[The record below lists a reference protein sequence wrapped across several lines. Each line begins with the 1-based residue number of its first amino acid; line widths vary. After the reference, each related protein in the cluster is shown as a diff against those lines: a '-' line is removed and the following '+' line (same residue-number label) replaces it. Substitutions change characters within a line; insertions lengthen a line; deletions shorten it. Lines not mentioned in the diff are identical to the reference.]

1 MRINTLGALTVGAM
15 LLAACASGT
24 DDPDTDTAASTED
37 AASEDAD
44 AQEESDE
51 AAEADETDEEDAAT
65 DERADW
71 PEELV
76 FGFVPSREADVL
88 VDSADELADVL
99 SEATD
104 IPVEPFISQDYVG
117 LVEAMASEQ
126 AHIGAFGPLALVRA
140 IDRAGVEIILQSERR
155 GTYTY
160 HTQYMTNDPDKYCDD
175 EPQADDDGFLWCN
188 GTLETDEGP
197 MGEDAIARI
206 DGPTA
211 FVDPSSASGYLIP
224 ALQLID
230 QGHDLNDLSTIFSGG
245 HDNSVNAVYH
255 GDVEVG
261 LSFDDA
267 RGIMAEELSDV
278 GEQVVVF
285 AFSEEIPNDGM
296 AVIGGLPDD
305 LKQIIQQALIDYG
318 ETEEGQEVLYDL
330 YEIDGLAPAT
340 AENYDVMRR
349 ADAEL
354 GDQFDG

>member
-1 MRINTLGALTVGAM
+1 MRMDKLGALTVAAL
-15 LLAACASGT
+15 LLAACGGA
-24 DDPDTDTAASTED
+24 DDPDSAAAPIAEETAPQDAEEGED
-37 AASEDAD
+37 EA
-44 AQEESDE
+44 SDE
-51 AAEADETDEEDAAT
+51 EETA

-88 VDSADELADVL
+88 VESADELAAVL
-99 SEATD
+99 SEATG

-155 GTYTY
+155 GTFTY
-160 HTQYMTNDPDKYCDD
+160 HTQYMTNEPDKYCDD
-175 EPQADDDGFLWCN
+175 EPQADDNGFLWCN
-188 GTLETDEGP
+188 GTLEASEGP
-197 MGEDAIARI
+197 VGESAIARI

-224 ALQLID
+224 ALQLIE
-230 QGHDLNDLSTIFSGG
+230 QGHDLNDLATIFSGG

-267 RGIMAEELSDV
+267 RVIMAEELSDV
-278 GEQVVVF
+278 GERVVVF

-296 AVIGGLPDD
+296 AVIGSLPDD
-305 LKQIIQQALIDYG
+305 LKQLIQQALVDYG
-318 ETEEGQEVLYDL
+318 ATEEGQEVLFNL

-340 AENYDVMRR
+340 ADSYDVMRR

>member
-1 MRINTLGALTVGAM
+1 MRMRTFATFTAAAM
-15 LLAACASGT
+15 LVTACGAGS
-24 DDPDTDTAASTED
+24 DDGNDAVAQTDTAAEVDDTAEPTDDEQEPAED
-37 AASEDAD
+37 D
-44 AQEESDE
+44 
-51 AAEADETDEEDAAT
+51 
-65 DERADW
+65 RADW

-88 VDSADELADVL
+88 VDSADELAAVL
-99 SEATD
+99 SEATGL
-104 IPVEPFISQDYVG
+104 PVEPFISQDYVG

-155 GTYTY
+155 GTFSY

-188 GTLETDEGP
+188 GTLEASEGP
-197 MGEDAIARI
+197 IGQDAIARI
-206 DGPTA
+206 DGSTA

-224 ALQLID
+224 ALQLIE
-230 QGHDLNDLSTIFSGG
+230 QGHDLNELSSIFSGG
-245 HDNSVNAVYH
+245 HDNSVNAVYN

-267 RGIMAEELSDV
+267 RGIMLDELPDV
-278 GEQVVVF
+278 GEKVVVF
-285 AFSEEIPNDGM
+285 AFSDEIPNDGM
-296 AVIGGLPDD
+296 AVIGGLPDE
-305 LKQIIQQALIDYG
+305 LKLLIQQALIDYG
-318 ETEEGQEVLYDL
+318 TTEEGQEVLFNL

-340 AENYDVMRR
+340 EATYDVMRR

>member
-1 MRINTLGALTVGAM
+1 MRMNKLAALSVGAL
-15 LLAACASGT
+15 LLAACGSGA
-24 DDPDTDTAASTED
+24 DDSDGAAAPPTEEAAPEDTDEGA
-37 AASEDAD
+37 
-44 AQEESDE
+44 EE
-51 AAEADETDEEDAAT
+51 AT

-88 VDSADELADVL
+88 VESADELAAVL
-99 SEATD
+99 SEATG
-104 IPVEPFISQDYVG
+104 IPVAPFISQDYVG

-155 GTYTY
+155 GTFTY

-175 EPQADDDGFLWCN
+175 EPQADDNGFLWCN
-188 GTLETDEGP
+188 GTLEATEGP
-197 MGEDAIARI
+197 AGEDAIARI

-224 ALQLID
+224 ALQLIE
-230 QGHDLNDLSTIFSGG
+230 QGHDLNDLATIFSGG

-278 GEQVVVF
+278 GERVVVF

-296 AVIGGLPDD
+296 AVIASLPDE
-305 LKQIIQQALIDYG
+305 LKQLIQQALIDYSG
-318 ETEEGQEVLYDL
+318 TEEGQEVLFNL
-330 YEIDGLAPAT
+330 YEIDGLAAAT
-340 AENYDVMRR
+340 ADTYDVMRR

>member
-1 MRINTLGALTVGAM
+1 MRTRKLAILITAVVM
-15 LLAACASGT
+15 LAACGSG
-24 DDPDTDTAASTED
+24 DDGSDDAVGEADPAADTA
-37 AASEDAD
+37 
-44 AQEESDE
+44 EEAEPTDEEEE
-51 AAEADETDEEDAAT
+51 AAEDD
-65 DERADW
+65 RADW

-88 VDSADELADVL
+88 VDSADELAAVL
-99 SEATD
+99 SDATG

-155 GTYTY
+155 GTLSY

-175 EPQADDDGFLWCN
+175 APQADEDGFLWCN
-188 GTLETDEGP
+188 GTLEASEGP
-197 MGEDAIARI
+197 VGEEAIARI
-206 DGPTA
+206 DGSTA

-224 ALQLID
+224 ALQMIE
-230 QGHDLNDLSTIFSGG
+230 QGHELNDIASIFSGG

-267 RGIMAEELSDV
+267 RGIMLEELPDV
-278 GEQVVVF
+278 GEKVVVF
-285 AFSEEIPNDGM
+285 AFSDEIPNDGM
-296 AVIGGLPDD
+296 AVIGGLPED
-305 LKQIIQQALIDYG
+305 LKLLIQQALVEYSD
-318 ETEEGQEVLYDL
+318 TEEGQEVLFNL

-340 AENYDVMRR
+340 SSTYDVMRR